1 MNDREIIQLA
11 IDLLWLVLLLSLPTV
26 IVASV
31 VGILV
36 SLVQTLTQIQDQT
49 LQFLVKLLAVSVTL
63 VATYHWT
70 GDNLFNYTIMVFDQ
84 IARVGG

>member
-1 MNDREIIQLA
+1 MNDNNITQLV

-31 VGILV
+31 VGVMV

-49 LQFLVKLLAVSVTL
+49 LQFLIKLLAVCGVI

-70 GDNLFNYTIMVFDQ
+70 GDNLFNYTNMVFEQ
-84 IARVGG
+84 ISGVRS